1 MGVQVPLAAIAR
13 LLTGHIHLAEVT
25 AMHQLKFDGRRSK
38 YAAGYMEFIWPTN
51 LAAPASESG
60 EPQALAVVCDRHP
73 SDRPLPDIKYSG
85 TFGRHVVW
93 GRTVAECKH
102 SLFTVIQN
110 HFNEYGTVYGLA

>member
-1 MGVQVPLAAIAR
+1 
-13 LLTGHIHLAEVT
+13 
-25 AMHQLKFDGRRSK
+25 MHQLKFDSRRSE
-38 YAAGYMEFIWPTN
+38 YATGYLEFIWPTN
-51 LAAPASESG
+51 LPFDRPASEAG
-60 EPQALAVVCDRHP
+60 EPQALAVVCDRAAA
-73 SDRPLPDIKYSG
+73 DRPLPDIKYSG

>member
-1 MGVQVPLAAIAR
+1 
-13 LLTGHIHLAEVT
+13 
-25 AMHQLKFDGRRSK
+25 MHQLKFVSRRSE
-38 YAAGYMEFIWPTN
+38 YATGYLEFIWATN
-51 LAAPASESG
+51 LPFGAPESEVG
-60 EPQALAVVCDRHP
+60 EPPALAVVCDRAAA
-73 SDRPLPDIKYSG
+73 DRPLPEIKYSG

>member
-1 MGVQVPLAAIAR
+1 
-13 LLTGHIHLAEVT
+13 
-25 AMHQLKFDGRRSK
+25 MHQLKFDGRRSD
-38 YAAGYMEFIWPTN
+38 YAVGYLEFIWPTN
-51 LAAPASESG
+51 LPVVAPHNDDG
-60 EPQALAVVCDRHP
+60 EPQALAVICDRCP
-73 SDRPLPDIKYSG
+73 ADRPLPDIRYSG